1 MNLIVFA
8 SFIIFVLWLT
18 VNLKKTEKTNQQ
30 IEEEFW
36 ERETKANSVRKKSLD
51 HLPYITFDFDALP
64 TADSFSESGAQV
76 PESLEILQNLHDKKM
91 LNLNGISNTDLK
103 LKYGAPNIT
112 RLSEYEENFTI
123 FSIHI
128 VRLAQ
133 ALYDIGRKSEAKTL
147 LEKTIVTG
155 TDISE
160 HYLLLARLYLEEG
173 KPGKINDLILL
184 AEKLPTMMKDTILTR
199 LKELL

>member
-64 TADSFSESGAQV
+64 TADSFSE
-76 PESLEILQNLHDKKM
+76 ILQNLRDKKM

-173 KPGKINDLILL
+173 NPGKINDLILL

>member
-8 SFIIFVLWLT
+8 SFIIFILWLT
-18 VNLKKTEKTNQQ
+18 VNLKKTEKSNKQ
-30 IEEEFW
+30 IEEDFW

-51 HLPYITFDFDALP
+51 HLPYITFDFDRLP
-64 TADSFSESGAQV
+64 TATSFTESGAEV
-76 PESLEILQNLHDKKM
+76 PESLEILNGLRDKKM

-112 RLSEYEENFTI
+112 RLSEYEENFTV

-133 ALYDIGRKSEAKTL
+133 ALYDADRKAEARTL

>member
-36 ERETKANSVRKKSLD
+36 ERETKANSVRKKSQD

-64 TADSFSESGAQV
+64 TADSFLESGAQI
-76 PESLEILQNLHDKKM
+76 PESLEILQNLRDKKM

-128 VRLAQ
+128 VSLRMAWLMRRARRPTW
-133 ALYDIGRKSEAKTL
+133 ASPISPSISARGTRAATEST
-147 LEKTIVTG
+147 TI
-155 TDISE
+155 ISMAP
-160 HYLLLARLYLEEG
+160 LRTNAS
-173 KPGKINDLILL
+173 
-184 AEKLPTMMKDTILTR
+184 TISSTR
-199 LKELL
+199 SP

>member
-1 MNLIVFA
+1 MY
-8 SFIIFVLWLT
+8 
-18 VNLKKTEKTNQQ
+18 KRQ
-30 IEEEFW
+30 
-36 ERETKANSVRKKSLD
+36 
-51 HLPYITFDFDALP
+51 
-64 TADSFSESGAQV
+64 
-76 PESLEILQNLHDKKM
+76 
-91 LNLNGISNTDLK
+91 
-103 LKYGAPNIT
+103 
-112 RLSEYEENFTI
+112 
-123 FSIHI
+123 
-128 VRLAQ
+128 
-133 ALYDIGRKSEAKTL
+133 AKTL

>member
-36 ERETKANSVRKKSLD
+36 ERETKANSVRKKSLG

-64 TADSFSESGAQV
+64 TAASFTESGAQV
-76 PESLEILQNLHDKKM
+76 PESLEILQNLRDKKM

-112 RLSEYEENFTI
+112 RLSEYEENFTV

-133 ALYDIGRKSEAKTL
+133 ALYDIGRKYEAKTL

>member
-1 MNLIVFA
+1 
-8 SFIIFVLWLT
+8 
-18 VNLKKTEKTNQQ
+18 
-30 IEEEFW
+30 
-36 ERETKANSVRKKSLD
+36 
-51 HLPYITFDFDALP
+51 
-64 TADSFSESGAQV
+64 
-76 PESLEILQNLHDKKM
+76 M
-91 LNLNGISNTDLK
+91 LFRS
-103 LKYGAPNIT
+103 
-112 RLSEYEENFTI
+112 

-160 HYLLLARLYLEEG
+160 HYLLLAQLYLEEG

>member
-36 ERETKANSVRKKSLD
+36 ERETKANSVRNKSLD
-51 HLPYITFDFDALP
+51 QLPYITFDFDALP
-64 TADSFSESGAQV
+64 TAASFTESGAQV
-76 PESLEILQNLHDKKM
+76 PESLEILQNLRDKKM

-112 RLSEYEENFTI
+112 RLSEYEENFTV

-133 ALYDIGRKSEAKTL
+133 ALYDIDRKSEAKTL